1 MIFENYNLVLYNEIS
16 KYNYSYEDYKTLLD
30 NENVRIYLFLINNI
44 KNNIDKQFFL
54 NDIEWNFYIDKLLFL
69 KKLIKSTNLIQKHKV
84 MLIKNV
90 NDYLRFLNSEL

>member
-90 NDYLRFLNSEL
+90 NDYLRILNSEL

>member
-90 NDYLRFLNSEL
+90 NDYLRFLNYEL

>member
-44 KNNIDKQFFL
+44 KNNIGKQFFL

-90 NDYLRFLNSEL
+90 NDYLRFLNYEL